1 MKNLLW
7 FFFGYLR
14 KKNKEELNADIV
26 IFGLGNPGHEYV
38 RNRHNI
44 GFRVVEEFIKNLKGT
59 RNVVTDSYDLS
70 IGTSSDKKVVAVIK
84 PLTFMNRSGEVVSSL
99 LKRNVT
105 ADAKILVVVDDFNIP
120 LGTMRARKGGSHGG
134 HNGLKSI
141 ISFIGSEFS
150 RLRIGIGPL
159 PEKSS
164 VIDFVLGNFTNEEEQ
179 KLTTIL
185 NEAKT
190 ALTLFT
196 DQNIDAVMRNY
207 N

>member
-1 MKNLLW
+1 MK
-7 FFFGYLR
+7 
-14 KKNKEELNADIV
+14 E
-26 IFGLGNPGHEYV
+26 
-38 RNRHNI
+38 
-44 GFRVVEEFIKNLKGT
+44 T
-59 RNVVTDSYDLS
+59 RNVFTDSCDLT
-70 IGTSSDKKVVAVIK
+70 IGTSSSDNVVAVIR
-84 PLTFMNRSGEVVSSL
+84 PLTFMNRSGEVVSDV
-99 LKRNVT
+99 LKRNVST
-105 ADAKILVVVDDFNIP
+105 DVKIIVVVDDFNIP

-141 ISFIGSEFS
+141 IGHIGSEFP

-185 NEAKT
+185 NEAKM

-196 DQNIDAVMRNY
+196 DQNIDAVMRNC